1 MTDRR
6 PWLVGVPVVVQVLV
20 AALATGTAF
29 AHPLSP
35 ALLELLERPDG
46 RVDVVWRT
54 STVQVPD
61 ADFAPEL
68 PAECTA
74 GPSEASADERYVTV
88 RWVAECGAG
97 GLVGRRVA
105 VRGLASAQT
114 DALMRVQLRD
124 GRVLQT
130 VLRKRSP
137 AYVIPARPSVWAV
150 IAEYA
155 RLGTEHILQGP
166 DHLLFVFGLVLLVA
180 STRLLVQTV
189 TAFTVGHSIT
199 LSAAVLDLVHLPS
212 APVEVLI
219 AVSILVLAT
228 ELARSR
234 PDTLMRRFPWLMAG
248 TFGLL
253 HGFGFAGALREA
265 GLPQSDVP
273 LALFAFNVG
282 IEIGQLLFVLVVV
295 AAGALLRRTWAK
307 GSRVAR
313 LPAVY
318 VMGVLAASWCYERVA
333 SWWVG

>member
-1 MTDRR
+1 MTGRR
-6 PWLVGVPVVVQVLV
+6 AGLV
-20 AALATGTAF
+20 AALLLAAVSAV

-35 ALLELLERPDG
+35 ALLELVERPDG

-54 STVQVPD
+54 SIVQAPG

-68 PAECTA
+68 PPECTVA
-74 GPSEASADERYVTV
+74 GSADASSDERYVTM
-88 RWVAECGAG
+88 RWVADCGAG
-97 GLVGRRVA
+97 GLVGRQVA

-114 DALMRVQLRD
+114 DALVRVQLRD

-137 AYVIPARPSVWAV
+137 TYVVPARPRAWDVLAQ
-150 IAEYA
+150 YG
-155 RLGTEHILQGP
+155 RLGTEHILEGP
-166 DHLLFVFGLVLLVA
+166 DHLLFVFGLMLLVT

-199 LSAAVLDLVHLPS
+199 LSAAVLDVVRLPS

-219 AVSILVLAT
+219 AASILVLAT
-228 ELARSR
+228 ELARNRS
-234 PDTLMRRFPWLMAG
+234 DTLMRRWPWLMAG

-265 GLPQSDVP
+265 GLPPADVP

-282 IEIGQLLFVLVVV
+282 IEVGQLLFVVVV
-295 AAGALLRRTWAK
+295 LMVGFGVRRAWAARWPA
-307 GSRVAR
+307 AR
-313 LPAVY
+313 MPAVY
-318 VMGVLAASWCYERVA
+318 VMGMLAASWCFERVA
-333 SWWVG
+333 SWLALQP